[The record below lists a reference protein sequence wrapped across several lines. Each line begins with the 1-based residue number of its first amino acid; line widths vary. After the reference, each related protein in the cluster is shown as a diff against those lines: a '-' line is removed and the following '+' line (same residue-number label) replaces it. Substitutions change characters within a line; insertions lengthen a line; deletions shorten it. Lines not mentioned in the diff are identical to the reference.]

1 MHKLY
6 LEIHTRLK
14 TYFWGS
20 MASTQILVIQK
31 VFCQIMYECM
41 APDALAWD
49 INELKE
55 DKKYPNLEIE
65 YQLMHRWT
73 TYSNSIKIFVILS
86 ILNVKRWWNDSS
98 KIALYCNS
106 LT

>member
-1 MHKLY
+1 
-6 LEIHTRLK
+6 
-14 TYFWGS
+14 
-20 MASTQILVIQK
+20 
-31 VFCQIMYECM
+31 MYECK

-49 INELKE
+49 IKEWKE
-55 DKKYPNLEIE
+55 DKKYPNLETE
-65 YQLMHRWT
+65 YYLCISWNIWKCS